1 MVDVLYFS
9 YRQSYFKG
17 EGTVKFNVSKEII
30 KIYRKHNKSEDYSLD
45 FLLSSLDPECCAE
58 AFALFDSL
66 NIKGEK
72 VEIDINESNLLE
84 IKSLFSIIDN
94 KLMEKLL
101 FTAVLFPEI

>member
-1 MVDVLYFS
+1 M
-9 YRQSYFKG
+9 
-17 EGTVKFNVSKEII
+17 KFFVSKEII
-30 KIYRKHNKSEDYSLD
+30 NLYHKHNKSEGYSLD
-45 FLLSSLDPECCAE
+45 FLLSSLDTECCAE

-72 VEIDINESNLLE
+72 VEIDINEGTLSE

-101 FTAVLFPEI
+101 FAAVLFPEI